1 MNFFGGFPF
10 GGAGGFPFGHGH
22 DQDSDS
28 PDEVDNTHYYDLLE
42 VPQSATTDEIRKAY
56 RKLAIKKHPDRG
68 GDPEEVIA
76 T

>member
-10 GGAGGFPFGHGH
+10 GGGGGFQFSH
-22 DQDSDS
+22 DHDSDS
-28 PDEVDNTHYYDLLE
+28 PDEVENTRYYELLG

-68 GDPEEVIA
+68 GDPEEVIS